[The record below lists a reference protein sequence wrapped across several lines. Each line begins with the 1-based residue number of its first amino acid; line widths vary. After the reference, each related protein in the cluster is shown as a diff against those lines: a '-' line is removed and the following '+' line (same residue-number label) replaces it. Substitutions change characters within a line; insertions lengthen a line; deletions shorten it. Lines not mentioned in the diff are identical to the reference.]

1 MVIAA
6 FPLARNQLVRDDWTI
21 MGSRPQQ
28 SRTGSSHEAPQV
40 RPGWLPDSMLFL
52 GVASAL
58 GLIVVAARVDGA
70 DILWIIMTLALLGSA
85 LTVRLRRP
93 DHPLTGWLSIVGGL
107 APLGELL
114 GGLLFLAASSGGSSW
129 IVVGVNFATQVLT
142 VVSSIA
148 MVYLLGLFPDG
159 AIQRS
164 YERRILRG
172 VWWLLL
178 VPCFLL
184 LTSPEVSLPYWF
196 ALSPVDNPL
205 NLVGPSVAPSIS
217 ESLSGATSAIFVA
230 GVVMLVL
237 RYLRT
242 GPAHRKRIRWL
253 LVPALIGAFAVF
265 ANLLIG
271 MPNWFASA
279 TFSALGISLGMAL
292 ALGILDLPALD
303 VDVLLRRTTLYGLL
317 WLLIAAAYVGVAA
330 VLGMTVGRRLSIG
343 WAVTLTVVAMLALQ
357 PVRRRLER
365 AADQWIFGVKPDP
378 TQAIINLGATL
389 ADTYELESLLPR
401 IEAALTE
408 GLGLEWARVSL
419 EPAESDVDRQSTMTA
434 PIVLGGEQLGFV
446 LCGPKTNGEFT
457 DEDRAVVKT
466 LTRQAAL
473 AVRNVRLAT
482 QLADKAAELEASRAR
497 LVRAEEAERRR
508 IERNIH
514 DGVQQDLVALIGQ
527 TGHVR
532 TQFDQDREGAAE
544 ELVLLQGG
552 LERVLS
558 DLRELASGIHPS
570 LLRDRG
576 LLPAVEA
583 LASRNPVPVVVRAD
597 PSLRHLRLAEE
608 LEGAGYYIVAESLAN
623 TLKHADASRV
633 EVTLARSNGQLLIT
647 ISDDGNGFEQHHLGT
662 VSPIFQS
669 VWRPSVGSSKS
680 QVFQVTEPQFQ
691 PASRWLWAKR

>member
-1 MVIAA
+1 MV
-6 FPLARNQLVRDDWTI
+6 
-21 MGSRPQQ
+21 
-28 SRTGSSHEAPQV
+28 
-40 RPGWLPDSMLFL
+40 
-52 GVASAL
+52 
-58 GLIVVAARVDGA
+58 
-70 DILWIIMTLALLGSA
+70 TLSLLGSA

-292 ALGILDLPALD
+292 SLGILDLPALD

-434 PIVLGGEQLGFV
+434 PIVLGENSLV
-446 LCGPKTNGEFT
+446 SSY
-457 DEDRAVVKT
+457 
-466 LTRQAAL
+466 AAL
-473 AVRNVRLAT
+473 KPT
-482 QLADKAAELEASRAR
+482 ESSQTK
-497 LVRAEEAERRR
+497 
-508 IERNIH
+508 
-514 DGVQQDLVALIGQ
+514 IG
-527 TGHVR
+527 
-532 TQFDQDREGAAE
+532 
-544 ELVLLQGG
+544 L
-552 LERVLS
+552 
-558 DLRELASGIHPS
+558 
-570 LLRDRG
+570 
-576 LLPAVEA
+576 
-583 LASRNPVPVVVRAD
+583 
-597 PSLRHLRLAEE
+597 
-608 LEGAGYYIVAESLAN
+608 
-623 TLKHADASRV
+623 
-633 EVTLARSNGQLLIT
+633 
-647 ISDDGNGFEQHHLGT
+647 
-662 VSPIFQS
+662 
-669 VWRPSVGSSKS
+669 
-680 QVFQVTEPQFQ
+680 
-691 PASRWLWAKR
+691 

>member
-1 MVIAA
+1 M
-6 FPLARNQLVRDDWTI
+6 P
-21 MGSRPQQ
+21 
-28 SRTGSSHEAPQV
+28 EV
-40 RPGWLPDSMLFL
+40 RPGWLPDLILCAGLVS
-52 GVASAL
+52 SL
-58 GLIVVAARVDGA
+58 GLVGVLVRVVGA
-70 DILWIIMTLALLGSA
+70 DVDWVIMTFALLGA
-85 LTVRLRRP
+85 AIMVRLRRP

-107 APLGELL
+107 APTGELL
-114 GGLLFLAASSGGSSW
+114 GGLLFLTASSGTSPW
-129 IVVGVNFATQVLT
+129 LVVGLNFAAQVLA

-148 MVYLLGLFPDG
+148 TVYLLGLFPDG
-159 AIQRS
+159 VIKRS
-164 YERRILRG
+164 YERRILKG
-172 VWWLLL
+172 AWWFLLIPCVLLL
-178 VPCFLL
+178 V
-184 LTSPEVSLPYWF
+184 SPEVPLPYWF
-196 ALSPVDNPL
+196 ALSSVDNPL
-205 NLVGPSVAPSIS
+205 NLIGPYVDISIA
-217 ESLSGATSAIFVA
+217 ESLSGMTGAIFVA

-237 RYLRT
+237 RYLRS
-242 GPAHRKRIRWL
+242 GQAHRKRIRWL
-253 LVPALIGAFAVF
+253 LVPALFGAFAIF

-271 MPNWFASA
+271 LPNWFASA
-279 TFSALGISLGMAL
+279 AFSALGISLAIAL

-330 VLGMTVGRRLSIG
+330 VLGMTVGGRLSMG
-343 WAVTLTVVAMLALQ
+343 WAVTLTVGAMLALQ
-357 PVRRRLER
+357 PVRGRLEN

-378 TQAIINLGATL
+378 TEAVVNLGATL

-401 IEAALTE
+401 IEAALIE

-419 EPAESDVDRQSTMTA
+419 EPAESDIDHPSTITA
-434 PIVLGGEQLGFV
+434 PIVLGGDQLGFV
-446 LCGPKTNGEFT
+446 ICGPKTNGEFT
-457 DEDRAVVKT
+457 DEDRAVVTT
-466 LTRQAAL
+466 LARQAAL

-482 QLADKAAELEASRAR
+482 QLADQAAELEASRAR

-532 TQFDQDREGAAE
+532 TQFDRNREGVAE

-552 LERVLS
+552 LERVLN

-583 LASRNPVPVVVRAD
+583 LAARNLVPVVVRAD
-597 PSLRHLRLAEE
+597 PSLRDLRLAEE
-608 LEGAGYYIVAESLAN
+608 LEGAGYYIIAESLAN

-647 ISDDGNGFEQHHLGT
+647 ISDDGNGFEQPTPLGNGLANLSERLAALGGELEVASSPGRGTT
-662 VSPIFQS
+662 VSAILS
-669 VWRPSVGSSKS
+669 V
-680 QVFQVTEPQFQ
+680 
-691 PASRWLWAKR
+691 ASNQEKT